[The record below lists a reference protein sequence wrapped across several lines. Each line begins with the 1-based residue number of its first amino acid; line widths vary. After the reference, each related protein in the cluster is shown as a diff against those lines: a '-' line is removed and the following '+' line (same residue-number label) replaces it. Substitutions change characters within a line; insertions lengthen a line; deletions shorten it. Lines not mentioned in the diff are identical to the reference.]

1 MFCISLL
8 VAAGHSRLSGPPD
21 PWCLQPTYSPGVSML
36 CCPVSMNAARYR
48 KLHFHS
54 GRWCAKRRGMQEP
67 RWTRGRCRGRADDEG
82 EGGAKVREHGGVLR
96 APPARAQGG
105 PSRSGEDAGDFW
117 KMLGRWGRG
126 SGHFL
131 TSSSLPLRRMLLTQP
146 HLIP

>member
-1 MFCISLL
+1 
-8 VAAGHSRLSGPPD
+8 
-21 PWCLQPTYSPGVSML
+21 
-36 CCPVSMNAARYR
+36 
-48 KLHFHS
+48 
-54 GRWCAKRRGMQEP
+54 MQEP

-82 EGGAKVREHGGVLR
+82 EGGAKVREHGGVL
-96 APPARAQGG
+96 
-105 PSRSGEDAGDFW
+105 RSGEDAGDFW